1 MEQRARSDAQVAQS
15 NHEQALA
22 TEAWQGK
29 SGSATRRRKRG
40 ASRDSAPLSL
50 FPETATMDDAPS
62 SSVDRVGSVS
72 GKSAPPAERG
82 QNAEQVRTSL
92 MLAQPAEQAVVDVD
106 HLAEDTDPLLDA
118 PSLWD
123 LPFPPWPPSPDA
135 PEAPNQLP
143 PSMPV
148 LALPVSTME
157 AHADGAGRDLLEF
170 YGVVP
175 RTRADDPEEERR
187 FRARILMEAR
197 RGVIA
202 VDGLYT
208 RKADLHVG
216 PMPKGEIIGRQRWVA
231 RKGDIRLEI
240 ALDRIQDE
248 IETAAQREGVA
259 IADLP
264 TQALLVTAVDVALMM
279 VGEWAAKIM
288 LGLYEAANDC
298 WRSPLFNLDVNAF
311 LTKLGRKPEIKVD
324 SDGVAREYHRSEARA
339 DFWNTMRA
347 LSTVSLEIVR
357 TIRHPDG
364 TIADDT
370 IERPLVFLFGGTYPH
385 KDNPEGRRRAPSH
398 VKVALGW
405 YTGVRQLDGRPGTDY
420 VPAERLQPGRGHA
433 QHHATRE
440 RLRRRLL
447 LYAHYRL
454 QEMRATNQMVP
465 PAEGYV
471 VVRLRRKTALER
483 AGITTTNVT
492 LQRNSLVK
500 ALEKLRAAGVIYGYG
515 EIPRKPDDTFEI
527 QVNCKLLMD
536 DRGNLRDLIDLQDD
550 LGSELATVVLGG
562 KSGSETG
569 ASLALEKDGGVDE
582 ETETGSDLFTELV
595 DDPAW
600 AARLRR
606 FVPDAEGARDGR
618 QSRDVQMLWG
628 FVRDA
633 LRPGLNTARRQ
644 HLDSLVPAWDPTN
657 PRELLLLGSTS
668 YTVRFINMAL
678 LREINELIAKLLSR
692 FFDCARLVFVPQA
705 VIEQVQEQT
714 PEVR

>member
-1 MEQRARSDAQVAQS
+1 MEHYARPEAKGIQSDQERFAA
-15 NHEQALA
+15 A
-22 TEAWQGK
+22 EAWRDTPAP
-29 SGSATRRRKRG
+29 ATRRRKRAG
-40 ASRDSAPLSL
+40 ARESMPISL
-50 FPETATMDDAPS
+50 FPETLSKDGPVPS
-62 SSVDRVGSVS
+62 PADRGIAINGRPTPQAEKGQSIEQARTNYS
-72 GKSAPPAERG
+72 GNPT
-82 QNAEQVRTSL
+82 AEQ
-92 MLAQPAEQAVVDVD
+92 VVDVD
-106 HLAEDTDPLLDA
+106 HLVEDTDPLLDA

-123 LPFPPWPPSPDA
+123 LPFPPWPPSPDVS
-135 PEAPNQLP
+135 ESSNQLP

-148 LALPVSTME
+148 LALPISTME

-170 YGVVP
+170 YGIVP

-231 RKGDIRLEI
+231 RKGDMRLEI

-248 IETAAQREGVA
+248 IESAAQREGVA
-259 IADLP
+259 VADLS

-311 LTKLGRKPEIKVD
+311 LTKLGRRPEVKVD
-324 SDGVAREYHRSEARA
+324 ADGIAREYHRSEARA

-454 QEMRATNQMVP
+454 QEMRANNQVVP

-471 VVRLRRKTALER
+471 IVRLRRKTALER
-483 AGITTTNVT
+483 AGITTANVT

-500 ALEKLRAAGVIYGYG
+500 ALEKLRAAGVIYSYE
-515 EIPRKPDDTFEI
+515 EIPRKPDDSFAI

-550 LGSELATVVLGG
+550 LGAELGAVVLGSNSAPEMELSTVLG
-562 KSGSETG
+562 
-569 ASLALEKDGGVDE
+569 KDGEIDVEAESGA
-582 ETETGSDLFTELV
+582 DLFAELV
-595 DDPAW
+595 DDPEWIAQ
-600 AARLRR
+600 LRR
-606 FVPDAEGARDGR
+606 FVPDAEGARDGH
-618 QSRDVQMLWG
+618 QNRDVQMLWG

-633 LRPGLNTARRQ
+633 LKPGLNTARRQ
-644 HLDSLVPAWDPTN
+644 HLDALVPAWTPTN

-668 YTVRFINMAL
+668 YTIRFTNMAL
-678 LREINELIAKLLSR
+678 LREINELIGKLLSR
-692 FFDCARLVFVPQA
+692 FFERARLVLV
-705 VIEQVQEQT
+705 T
-714 PEVR
+714 PEVVEQIRAQTNEAR

>member
-1 MEQRARSDAQVAQS
+1 MEQRARSDAKETQCNYEQLPGAEARQDQS
-15 NHEQALA
+15 S
-22 TEAWQGK
+22 T
-29 SGSATRRRKRG
+29 ATRRRKRIG
-40 ASRDSAPLSL
+40 TREAASLPL
-50 FPETATMDDAPS
+50 FPEALAKDGAAS
-62 SSVDRVGSVS
+62 SLAAK
-72 GKSAPPAERG
+72 GKEAEKARK
-82 QNAEQVRTSL
+82 SL
-92 MLAQPAEQAVVDVD
+92 MVLPTAEPGTVEADP
-106 HLAEDTDPLLDA
+106 LIEDTDPLLDA

-135 PEAPNQLP
+135 LESANQLP
-143 PSMPV
+143 PSVPV
-148 LALPVSTME
+148 LALPISTME
-157 AHADGAGRDLLEF
+157 AHADGAGRDLLEY

-216 PMPKGEIIGRQRWVA
+216 PMPKGEIVGRQRWVA
-231 RKGDIRLEI
+231 RKGDMRLEI

-248 IETAAQREGVA
+248 IESAAQREGVA
-259 IADLP
+259 VADLP

-279 VGEWAAKIM
+279 IGEWAAKIM

-311 LTKLGRKPEIKVD
+311 LTKLGRKPEVKVD

-454 QEMRATNQMVP
+454 QEMRANNQAVP
-465 PAEGYV
+465 PPEGYV
-471 VVRLRRKTALER
+471 LVRLRRKTALER
-483 AGITTTNVT
+483 AGITTANVT

-500 ALEKLRAAGVIYGYG
+500 ALEKLRTAGVIYGYG
-515 EIPRKPDDTFEI
+515 EIPRKPDDSFDI

-536 DRGNLRDLIDLQDD
+536 ERGNLRDVVDFQDD
-550 LGSELATVVLGG
+550 LGAELSTVML
-562 KSGSETG
+562 SSNGSREEG
-569 ASLALEKDGGVDE
+569 LSSAPEKDGEIDIEAESG
-582 ETETGSDLFTELV
+582 GDLFTDLV
-595 DDPAW
+595 DDAEW
-600 AARLRR
+600 IAQLSR

-618 QSRDVQMLWG
+618 QSRDVQVLWG

-633 LRPGLNTARRQ
+633 MRPGLNTARRQ
-644 HLDSLVPAWDPTN
+644 HLDSLVPAWNPIS
-657 PRELLLLGSTS
+657 PRELVLLGSTS
-668 YTVRFINMAL
+668 YTVRFTNMAL
-678 LREINELIAKLLSR
+678 LREINELIGKLLGR
-692 FFDCARLVFVPQA
+692 FFDRARLAYVRHE
-705 VIEQVQEQT
+705 VIDQIQKQT
-714 PEVR
+714 SEEH

>member
-1 MEQRARSDAQVAQS
+1 MQQRTKS
-15 NHEQALA
+15 NAKGIEDGSKSSAG
-22 TEAWQGK
+22 TEVWQG
-29 SGSATRRRKRG
+29 GHPTITPRRRKQE
-40 ASRDSAPLSL
+40 ASQDTTSLPL
-50 FPETATMDDAPS
+50 FPESSTAGDVAPGNAP
-62 SSVDRVGSVS
+62 RVSRTLKGRSI
-72 GKSAPPAERG
+72 SAAERISDAEG
-82 QNAEQVRTSL
+82 GRTNHASGASAEQGL
-92 MLAQPAEQAVVDVD
+92 IDVD
-106 HLAEDTDPLLDA
+106 HLTEDTDPLLDA

-123 LPFPPWPPSPDA
+123 LPFPPWPPSPDV
-135 PEAPNQLP
+135 PESANQLP

-148 LALPVSTME
+148 LALPISTVE
-157 AHADGAGRDLLEF
+157 AHTDGAGRDLVEF

-208 RKADLHVG
+208 RKADLHLG
-216 PMPKGEIIGRQRWVA
+216 PMPQGEIIGRQRWVA
-231 RKGDIRLEI
+231 RKGDVRLEI
-240 ALDRIQDE
+240 PLDRIQDE
-248 IETAAQREGVA
+248 IEAAAQREGVA
-259 IADLP
+259 IADLS
-264 TQALLVTAVDVALMM
+264 TQALLVTAVDVAHMM

-311 LTKLGRKPEIKVD
+311 LTKLGRKPEVKVD
-324 SDGVAREYHRSEARA
+324 SDGVPREYHRSEARA

-347 LSTVSLEIVR
+347 LSSVSLEVAR

-405 YTGVRQLDGRPGTDY
+405 YMGVRQLDGRPGTDY

-447 LYAHYRL
+447 LMAHYRL
-454 QEMRATNQMVP
+454 QAMRKANQVIP
-465 PAEGYV
+465 PPEGYV
-471 VVRLRRKTALER
+471 LVPLRRKTALER
-483 AGITTTNVT
+483 AGITTANVT

-500 ALEKLRAAGVIYGYG
+500 ALEKLRAAGVIYGYS
-515 EIPRKPDDTFEI
+515 EIPRKPDDSFEI
-527 QVNCKLLMD
+527 QVNCSLLLD
-536 DRGNLRDLIDLQDD
+536 GRGNLRDLEDLQGD
-550 LGSELATVVLGG
+550 LGVDLGTVVLGTTQRESG
-562 KSGSETG
+562 VSSGSDMENEMDG
-569 ASLALEKDGGVDE
+569 EAEASG
-582 ETETGSDLFTELV
+582 DLFTELV
-595 DDPAW
+595 DDAEW
-600 AARLRR
+600 AAQLRR
-606 FVPDAEGARDGR
+606 FVPDVEGARDGYE
-618 QSRDVQMLWG
+618 QRDVQMLWG

-644 HLDSLVPAWDPTN
+644 HLEALVPAWN
-657 PRELLLLGSTS
+657 PAHARELLLLGSTS
-668 YTVRFINMAL
+668 YTIRFINMAL
-678 LREINELIAKLLSR
+678 LREINELVGKLLNR
-692 FFDCARLVFVPQA
+692 FFDQARPVFVPQA
-705 VIEQVQEQT
+705 VIEQVQGQT
-714 PEVR
+714 N

>member
-1 MEQRARSDAQVAQS
+1 MEHRARSDAQGTPSDHKQLP
-15 NHEQALA
+15 E
-22 TEAWQGK
+22 TGAWQDHTV
-29 SGSATRRRKRG
+29 SPPRRRKR
-40 ASRDSAPLSL
+40 ASAREAAPPTL
-50 FPETATMDDAPS
+50 FPETSPTDATAPS
-62 SSVDRVGSVS
+62 AA
-72 GKSAPPAERG
+72 GKNPEKAWKS
-82 QNAEQVRTSL
+82 
-92 MLAQPAEQAVVDVD
+92 QAVVQADEQAIVEVD
-106 HLAEDTDPLLDA
+106 PLIEDTDPLLDA

-123 LPFPPWPPSPDA
+123 LPFPPWPPSP
-135 PEAPNQLP
+135 EVLESPNQLP
-143 PSMPV
+143 PSVPV
-148 LALPVSTME
+148 LALPISTME

-187 FRARILMEAR
+187 FRRRILMEAR

-208 RKADLHVG
+208 RKADLHLG

-231 RKGDIRLEI
+231 RKGDMRLEI

-248 IETAAQREGVA
+248 IESAAQREGVA
-259 IADLP
+259 VADLS
-264 TQALLVTAVDVALMM
+264 TQALLVTAIDVALMM

-311 LTKLGRKPEIKVD
+311 LTKLGRKPEVKVD
-324 SDGVAREYHRSEARA
+324 GDGVAREYHRSEARA

-433 QHHATRE
+433 QHQATRE

-454 QEMRATNQMVP
+454 QEMRASNQAVP
-465 PAEGYV
+465 PPEGYV
-471 VVRLRRKTALER
+471 LVRLRRKTALER
-483 AGITTTNVT
+483 AGITTANVT

-500 ALEKLRAAGVIYGYG
+500 ALEKLRTAGVIYGYG
-515 EIPRKPDDTFEI
+515 EIPRKPDDSFEI

-536 DRGNLRDLIDLQDD
+536 DRGNLRDLADFQDD
-550 LGSELATVVLGG
+550 LGAELSAVVL
-562 KSGSETG
+562 SGNSNRDEVAG
-569 ASLALEKDGGVDE
+569 VLQKDGEIDIEAESG
-582 ETETGSDLFTELV
+582 GDLFTELM
-595 DDPAW
+595 DDPEW
-600 AARLRR
+600 VARLCR
-606 FVPDAEGARDGR
+606 FVPDAEATRDGR
-618 QSRDVQMLWG
+618 QSRDMQMLWG

-644 HLDSLVPAWDPTN
+644 HLDSLVPAWNPTS

-668 YTVRFINMAL
+668 YTVRFTNMAL
-678 LREINELIAKLLSR
+678 LREINELIGKLLSR
-692 FFDCARLVFVPQA
+692 FFDRARIVFVRQE
-705 VIEQVQEQT
+705 VIDQVQVQAS
-714 PEVR
+714 EVH

>member
-1 MEQRARSDAQVAQS
+1 MEHRARSDKGTQS
-15 NHEQALA
+15 DRERLA
-22 TEAWQGK
+22 AAEAWQEH
-29 SGSATRRRKRG
+29 STPATRRRKRSG
-40 ASRDSAPLSL
+40 TRESMPVSL
-50 FPETATMDDAPS
+50 FPETFSKDGPVPS
-62 SSVDRVGSVS
+62 PDGRGISVNGRPGPQTE
-72 GKSAPPAERG
+72 KG
-82 QNAEQVRTSL
+82 QAVDQVRTNYNGT
-92 MLAQPAEQAVVDVD
+92 PPTEQVVDVD
-106 HLAEDTDPLLDA
+106 HLVEDTDPLLDA

-123 LPFPPWPPSPDA
+123 LPFPPWPPSPDVS
-135 PEAPNQLP
+135 ESSNQLP
-143 PSMPV
+143 PSLPV
-148 LALPVSTME
+148 LALPISTVE
-157 AHADGAGRDLLEF
+157 AHVDGAGRDLLEF

-231 RKGDIRLEI
+231 RKGDMRLEI

-248 IETAAQREGVA
+248 IESAAQREGVA
-259 IADLP
+259 VADLS

-311 LTKLGRKPEIKVD
+311 LTKLGRRPEVKVD
-324 SDGVAREYHRSEARA
+324 ADGVAREYHRSEARA

-454 QEMRATNQMVP
+454 QEMRASNQVVP

-500 ALEKLRAAGVIYGYG
+500 ALEKLRAASVIYSYE
-515 EIPRKPDDTFEI
+515 EIPRKPDDSFAI

-550 LGSELATVVLGG
+550 LGTELGAVVLG
-562 KSGSETG
+562 SNSTPEMDLSTV
-569 ASLALEKDGGVDE
+569 LEKDGEIAVEAESGA
-582 ETETGSDLFTELV
+582 DLFAELV
-595 DDPAW
+595 DDPEWIAQ
-600 AARLRR
+600 LRR
-606 FVPDAEGARDGR
+606 SVPDAEGMRDGR
-618 QSRDVQMLWG
+618 QNRDVQMLWG

-633 LRPGLNTARRQ
+633 LKPGLNTARRQ
-644 HLDSLVPAWDPTN
+644 HLDALVPAWNPTN
-657 PRELLLLGSTS
+657 PREMLLLGSTS
-668 YTVRFINMAL
+668 YTIRFTNMAL
-678 LREINELIAKLLSR
+678 LREINELIGKLLSR
-692 FFDCARLVFVPQA
+692 FFERARLVLVAPE
-705 VIEQVQEQT
+705 VIEQIRAQT
-714 PEVR
+714 NEAR

>member
-1 MEQRARSDAQVAQS
+1 MEQRARSDAKETQSDSKQVA
-15 NHEQALA
+15 
-22 TEAWQGK
+22 EAGTWQDH
-29 SGSATRRRKRG
+29 SPPASRRRRRAG
-40 ASRDSAPLSL
+40 ARDAVSPSL
-50 FPETATMDDAPS
+50 FPETLAKEGSASSPS
-62 SSVDRVGSVS
+62 AK
-72 GKSAPPAERG
+72 GK
-82 QNAEQVRTSL
+82 NAEKTRQSL
-92 MLAQPAEQAVVDVD
+92 IVVPPVEQEAADVD
-106 HLAEDTDPLLDA
+106 LLIEDTDPLLDA

-135 PEAPNQLP
+135 SESPNQLP
-143 PSMPV
+143 PSVPV

-157 AHADGAGRDLLEF
+157 AHADGAGRDLLEY

-216 PMPKGEIIGRQRWVA
+216 PMPKGEIVGRQRWVA
-231 RKGDIRLEI
+231 RKGDMRLEI

-248 IETAAQREGVA
+248 IESAAQREGVA
-259 IADLP
+259 VADLS
-264 TQALLVTAVDVALMM
+264 TQALLVTAIDVALMM

-311 LTKLGRKPEIKVD
+311 LTKLGRKPEVKID
-324 SDGVAREYHRSEARA
+324 SDGVAREYHRSEARV

-454 QEMRATNQMVP
+454 QEMRASNQPVP
-465 PAEGYV
+465 PPEGYV
-471 VVRLRRKTALER
+471 LVRLRRKTALER
-483 AGITTTNVT
+483 AGITTANVT

-500 ALEKLRAAGVIYGYG
+500 ALEKLRAAGVIFGYG
-515 EIPRKPDDTFEI
+515 EIPRKPDDSFEI

-536 DRGNLRDLIDLQDD
+536 DRGNLRDLVDFQDD
-550 LGSELATVVLGG
+550 LGTELSAVMLSSNGSRDERLSSVLG
-562 KSGSETG
+562 
-569 ASLALEKDGGVDE
+569 KDGELDME
-582 ETETGSDLFTELV
+582 AESGSDLFTELV
-595 DDPAW
+595 DDPEWVAQ
-600 AARLRR
+600 LSR
-606 FVPDAEGARDGR
+606 FVPDVEGARDGR
-618 QSRDVQMLWG
+618 QYRDVQVLWG

-633 LRPGLNTARRQ
+633 MRPGLNTARRQ
-644 HLDSLVPAWDPTN
+644 HLDSLAPAWSPAS
-657 PRELLLLGSTS
+657 PRELVLLGGTS
-668 YTVRFINMAL
+668 YTVRFTNMAL
-678 LREINELIAKLLSR
+678 LREINELIGKLLGR
-692 FFDCARLVFVPQA
+692 FFDRACLAFVRQE
-705 VIEQVQEQT
+705 VIDQVQKQT
-714 PEVR
+714 CEER

>member
-1 MEQRARSDAQVAQS
+1 MEQRTISQSKRTDRSQEPSTASKTWQESPA
-15 NHEQALA
+15 A
-22 TEAWQGK
+22 TP
-29 SGSATRRRKRG
+29 RRRKRA
-40 ASRDSAPLSL
+40 ASRDTEPLSL
-50 FPETATMDDAPS
+50 FPETSPAGTAAPAVS
-62 SSVDRVGSVS
+62 AGSNSAPVPALG
-72 GKSAPPAERG
+72 GKSLPIAERG
-82 QNAEQVRTSL
+82 PNAEPARIGYPALQS
-92 MLAQPAEQAVVDVD
+92 AEQAMIEVDR
-106 HLAEDTDPLLDA
+106 LAEDTDPLLDA

-123 LPFPPWPPSPDA
+123 LPFPPWPPNPDV
-135 PEAPNQLP
+135 PDSSNQLP
-143 PSMPV
+143 PSVPV
-148 LALPVSTME
+148 LALPISSVE
-157 AHADGAGRDLLEF
+157 AHADGAGRDLIEF

-216 PMPKGEIIGRQRWVA
+216 PMPKGEVIGRQRWVA
-231 RKGDIRLEI
+231 RKGDLRLEI

-248 IETAAQREGVA
+248 IESAAQREGVA
-259 IADLP
+259 IADLS

-311 LTKLGRKPEIKVD
+311 LTKLGRKPEVKVD
-324 SDGVAREYHRSEARA
+324 NDGVAREYHRSEARA

-347 LSTVSLEIVR
+347 LSTVSIEIVR

-364 TIADDT
+364 SMSDDT

-433 QHHATRE
+433 QHQATRE

-454 QEMRATNQMVP
+454 QEMRANNQTVP

-471 VVRLRRKTALER
+471 LVRLRRKTALER
-483 AGITTTNVT
+483 AGITTANVT

-500 ALEKLRAAGVIYGYG
+500 ALEKLRASGVINGYS

-527 QVNCKLLMD
+527 QVNCKFLMD
-536 DRGNLRDLIDLQDD
+536 DRGNLRDLIDLQDE
-550 LGSELATVVLGG
+550 LGSELSTVVLGG
-562 KSGSETG
+562 YPSREEEIASAPEKEDESSG
-569 ASLALEKDGGVDE
+569 
-582 ETETGSDLFTELV
+582 ETESNSDLFTEV
-595 DDPAW
+595 IDDPMWTAE
-600 AARLRR
+600 LRR

-618 QSRDVQMLWG
+618 HTRDVQVLWG

-644 HLDSLVPAWDPTN
+644 HLDSLAPAWRPSN

-668 YTVRFINMAL
+668 YSVRFINMAL
-678 LREINELIAKLLSR
+678 LREINELIGKLLGR
-692 FFDCARLVFVPQA
+692 FFDHARLVFVSQE
-705 VIEQVQEQT
+705 VIARVQE
-714 PEVR
+714 

>member
-1 MEQRARSDAQVAQS
+1 MEQRAHSDAQGSQN
-15 NHEQALA
+15 NHDQLA
-22 TEAWQGK
+22 ETEIWRDR
-29 SGSATRRRKRG
+29 SAPAARRRKRTSPRDA
-40 ASRDSAPLSL
+40 ASLPL
-50 FPETATMDDAPS
+50 FPEISAREDVGASFVSRDKDADKP
-62 SSVDRVGSVS
+62 R
-72 GKSAPPAERG
+72 KSQGRMLA
-82 QNAEQVRTSL
+82 AEQSL
-92 MLAQPAEQAVVDVD
+92 VEVDP
-106 HLAEDTDPLLDA
+106 LIEDTDPLLDA

-123 LPFPPWPPSPDA
+123 LPFPPWPPSPEI
-135 PEAPNQLP
+135 PESPTQSAL
-143 PSMPV
+143 SIPV
-148 LALPVSTME
+148 LALPISTVE
-157 AHADGAGRDLLEF
+157 AHADGAGRDLLEY

-187 FRARILMEAR
+187 FRQRILMEAR

-208 RKADLHVG
+208 RKADLHLG

-231 RKGDIRLEI
+231 RKGDMRLEI

-248 IETAAQREGVA
+248 IESAAQREGVQV
-259 IADLP
+259 ADLS
-264 TQALLVTAVDVALMM
+264 TQALLVTAIDVALMM

-311 LTKLGRKPEIKVD
+311 LTKLGRKPEIKL
-324 SDGVAREYHRSEARA
+324 DGDGMAREYHRSEARE
-339 DFWNTMRA
+339 DFRNTMRA

-385 KDNPEGRRRAPSH
+385 KDNPEGRRRSPSH

-433 QHHATRE
+433 QHQATRE

-454 QEMRATNQMVP
+454 QEMRASNQVVP
-465 PAEGYV
+465 PPEGYV
-471 VVRLRRKTALER
+471 LVRLRRKTALER
-483 AGITTTNVT
+483 AGITTSNVT

-500 ALEKLRAAGVIYGYG
+500 ALEKLRTAGVVYGYG
-515 EIPRKPDDTFEI
+515 EIPRKPDDSFEI

-536 DRGNLRDLIDLQDD
+536 DRGNLRDLIDFQDD
-550 LGSELATVVLGG
+550 LGAELGAVVL
-562 KSGSETG
+562 SPNRSREEEGS
-569 ASLALEKDGGVDE
+569 AAPEKDVELDI
-582 ETETGSDLFTELV
+582 ETESGGDLFTELM
-595 DDPAW
+595 DNPEWIAQ
-600 AARLRR
+600 LSR
-606 FVPDAEGARDGR
+606 FVPDAEGMRDGR

-644 HLDSLVPAWDPTN
+644 HLDSLVPAWNATA
-657 PRELLLLGSTS
+657 PRELVLLGGTS
-668 YTVRFINMAL
+668 YTVRFTNMAL
-678 LREINELIAKLLSR
+678 QREINELIGKLLNR
-692 FFDCARLVFVPQA
+692 FFDRARLVFVRQE
-705 VIEQVQEQT
+705 VIEHLLAQPNEA
-714 PEVR
+714 R

>member
-1 MEQRARSDAQVAQS
+1 M
-15 NHEQALA
+15 
-22 TEAWQGK
+22 
-29 SGSATRRRKRG
+29 
-40 ASRDSAPLSL
+40 
-50 FPETATMDDAPS
+50 
-62 SSVDRVGSVS
+62 
-72 GKSAPPAERG
+72 
-82 QNAEQVRTSL
+82 
-92 MLAQPAEQAVVDVD
+92 
-106 HLAEDTDPLLDA
+106 LDA

-123 LPFPPWPPSPDA
+123 LPFPPWPPSPEV
-135 PEAPNQLP
+135 PESPNQLP
-143 PSMPV
+143 PSVPV
-148 LALPVSTME
+148 LALPISTME
-157 AHADGAGRDLLEF
+157 AHADGAGRDLLEY
-170 YGVVP
+170 YGIVP

-208 RKADLHVG
+208 RKADLHLG
-216 PMPKGEIIGRQRWVA
+216 PMPKGEIVGRQRWVA
-231 RKGDIRLEI
+231 RKGDMRLEI

-248 IETAAQREGVA
+248 IELAAQREGVA
-259 IADLP
+259 VADLS
-264 TQALLVTAVDVALMM
+264 TQALLVTAIDVALMM

-311 LTKLGRKPEIKVD
+311 LTKLGRKPEVKID
-324 SDGVAREYHRSEARA
+324 SDGVAREYHRSEARV

-454 QEMRATNQMVP
+454 QEMRASNQLVP
-465 PAEGYV
+465 PPEGYV
-471 VVRLRRKTALER
+471 LVRLRRKTALER
-483 AGITTTNVT
+483 AGITTANVT

-515 EIPRKPDDTFEI
+515 EIPRKPDDSFEI

-536 DRGNLRDLIDLQDD
+536 DRGNLRDLVDFQDD
-550 LGSELATVVLGG
+550 LGTELSAVMLSSNGSRDERLSSVLG
-562 KSGSETG
+562 
-569 ASLALEKDGGVDE
+569 KDGELDIEAESG
-582 ETETGSDLFTELV
+582 GDLFTELV
-595 DDPAW
+595 DDPEWTAQ
-600 AARLRR
+600 LSR
-606 FVPDAEGARDGR
+606 FVPDVEGTRDGR
-618 QSRDVQMLWG
+618 QYRDVQVLWG

-644 HLDSLVPAWDPTN
+644 HLDSLAPAWNPAC
-657 PRELLLLGSTS
+657 PRELVLLGGTS
-668 YTVRFINMAL
+668 YTVRFTNMAL
-678 LREINELIAKLLSR
+678 LREINEVIGKLLGR
-692 FFDCARLVFVPQA
+692 FFDRARLAFVRQE
-705 VIEQVQEQT
+705 VIDQVQKQT
-714 PEVR
+714 SEER

>member
-1 MEQRARSDAQVAQS
+1 MQQRTKPHSKGVGDGNAQPVAEEVWQNRS
-15 NHEQALA
+15 
-22 TEAWQGK
+22 TTT
-29 SGSATRRRKRG
+29 TRQRKHNVSPDT
-40 ASRDSAPLSL
+40 ASLPL
-50 FPETATMDDAPS
+50 FPETSATGAAPS
-62 SSVDRVGSVS
+62 ASA
-72 GKSAPPAERG
+72 GKATPAPPALTGRAASG
-82 QNAEQVRTSL
+82 
-92 MLAQPAEQAVVDVD
+92 VDSGKIGHAAGVSTDQSMIDAD

-135 PEAPNQLP
+135 PESASQLP

-148 LALPVSTME
+148 LALPISTIE

-175 RTRADDPEEERR
+175 RIRADDPEEERR

-208 RKADLHVG
+208 RKADLHLG
-216 PMPKGEIIGRQRWVA
+216 PMPQGEIIGRQRWVA
-231 RKGDIRLEI
+231 RKGDVRLEI
-240 ALDRIQDE
+240 PLDRIQDE
-248 IETAAQREGVA
+248 IEAAAQREGVA
-259 IADLP
+259 IADLS
-264 TQALLVTAVDVALMM
+264 TQALLVTAVDVAHMM

-311 LTKLGRKPEIKVD
+311 LTKLGRKPEVKVD
-324 SDGVAREYHRSEARA
+324 GDGVPREYHRSEARA

-347 LSTVSLEIVR
+347 LSSVSLEVAR

-364 TIADDT
+364 TMADDT
-370 IERPLVFLFGGTYPH
+370 IERQLVFLFGGTYPH

-405 YTGVRQLDGRPGTDY
+405 YMGVRQLDGRPGTDY

-447 LYAHYRL
+447 LMAHYRL
-454 QEMRATNQMVP
+454 QAMRRANQVIP
-465 PAEGYV
+465 PPEGYV
-471 VVRLRRKTALER
+471 LVPLRRKTALER
-483 AGITTTNVT
+483 AGITTANVT

-500 ALEKLRAAGVIYGYG
+500 ALEKLRTAGVIYGHS
-515 EIPRKPDDTFEI
+515 EIPRKPDDSFEI
-527 QVNCKLLMD
+527 QVNCSLLLD
-536 DRGNLRDLIDLQDD
+536 GRGNLRDLEDLQDD
-550 LGSELATVVLGG
+550 LGVDLGAVVLG
-562 KSGSETG
+562 SAQREPEV
-569 ASLALEKDGGVDE
+569 ASAPDT
-582 ETETGSDLFTELV
+582 ETEIDGEAESSGDLFTELV
-595 DDPAW
+595 DDADW
-600 AARLRR
+600 AAQLRR
-606 FVPDAEGARDGR
+606 FVPDAEGARDGH
-618 QSRDVQMLWG
+618 QQRDVQMLWG

-644 HLDSLVPAWDPTN
+644 HLGALIPAWNPAN

-668 YTVRFINMAL
+668 YTIRFINMAL
-678 LREINELIAKLLSR
+678 LREINELVGKLLSR
-692 FFDCARLVFVPQA
+692 FFDQARPVFVPQV
-705 VIEQVQEQT
+705 VIEQVQGQASQAH
-714 PEVR
+714 

>member
-1 MEQRARSDAQVAQS
+1 
-15 NHEQALA
+15 
-22 TEAWQGK
+22 
-29 SGSATRRRKRG
+29 
-40 ASRDSAPLSL
+40 
-50 FPETATMDDAPS
+50 
-62 SSVDRVGSVS
+62 
-72 GKSAPPAERG
+72 
-82 QNAEQVRTSL
+82 
-92 MLAQPAEQAVVDVD
+92 
-106 HLAEDTDPLLDA
+106 
-118 PSLWD
+118 
-123 LPFPPWPPSPDA
+123 
-135 PEAPNQLP
+135 
-143 PSMPV
+143 
-148 LALPVSTME
+148 ME

-208 RKADLHVG
+208 RKADLHLG

-231 RKGDIRLEI
+231 RKGDMRLEI

-248 IETAAQREGVA
+248 IESAAQREGVA
-259 IADLP
+259 VADLS

-311 LTKLGRKPEIKVD
+311 LTKLGRKPEVKVD
-324 SDGVAREYHRSEARA
+324 ADGAAREYHRSEARA

-347 LSTVSLEIVR
+347 LSAVSLEIVR

-385 KDNPEGRRRAPSH
+385 RDNPEGRRRAPSH

-454 QEMRATNQMVP
+454 QEMRASNQTVP
-465 PAEGYV
+465 PPEGYV
-471 VVRLRRKTALER
+471 LVRLRRKTALER
-483 AGITTTNVT
+483 AGITTANVT
-492 LQRNSLVK
+492 LQRNSLMK
-500 ALEKLRAAGVIYGYG
+500 ALEKLRVAGVIYGHG
-515 EIPRKPDDTFEI
+515 EIPRKPDDSFEI

-536 DRGNLRDLIDLQDD
+536 ERGHLRDLIDLQDD
-550 LGSELATVVLGG
+550 LGVELGTVVL
-562 KSGSETG
+562 SGAVGRESEVT
-569 ASLALEKDGGVDE
+569 SALERDGEVDIE
-582 ETETGSDLFTELV
+582 AESGGDLFTELV
-595 DDPAW
+595 DDPEW
-600 AARLRR
+600 TGQLSR
-606 FVPDAEGARDGR
+606 FVPDAEGTRDGR
-618 QSRDVQMLWG
+618 QNRDVQMLWG

-644 HLDSLVPAWDPTN
+644 HLDSLVPAWNPTN
-657 PRELLLLGSTS
+657 PRELALLGSSS
-668 YTVRFINMAL
+668 YTVRFTSMAL
-678 LREINELIAKLLSR
+678 ARDINELISKLLSR
-692 FFDCARLVFVPQA
+692 FFDHARFVFVPQE
-705 VIEQVQEQT
+705 VIEQVQAAANEAH
-714 PEVR
+714 

>member
-1 MEQRARSDAQVAQS
+1 MEQRPRSTANERDTGRADLPKIQKRVSAPAR
-15 NHEQALA
+15 
-22 TEAWQGK
+22 G
-29 SGSATRRRKRG
+29 RRKQS
-40 ASRDSAPLSL
+40 ASNSSEPLSL
-50 FPETATMDDAPS
+50 FPEMTPGIATTSAGKVASADEKIYAAESAKVGLVALPS
-62 SSVDRVGSVS
+62 DQQATVDI
-72 GKSAPPAERG
+72 ER
-82 QNAEQVRTSL
+82 
-92 MLAQPAEQAVVDVD
+92 
-106 HLAEDTDPLLDA
+106 LAEDTDPLLDA
-118 PSLWD
+118 QSLWD
-123 LPFPPWPPSPDA
+123 LPFPPWPPSPDVSESA
-135 PEAPNQLP
+135 NQLP
-143 PSMPV
+143 PSVPV
-148 LALPVSTME
+148 LALPISTME

-208 RKADLHVG
+208 RKADLHLG
-216 PMPKGEIIGRQRWVA
+216 PMPQGEIVGRQRWVA
-231 RKGDIRLEI
+231 RKGDVRLEI
-240 ALDRIQDE
+240 PLDRIQDE
-248 IETAAQREGVA
+248 IEAAAQREGVA
-259 IADLP
+259 IADLS
-264 TQALLVTAVDVALMM
+264 TQALLVTAVDVAHMM

-311 LTKLGRKPEIKVD
+311 LTKLGRKPEVKVD
-324 SDGVAREYHRSEARA
+324 NDGVPREYHRSESRA

-347 LSTVSLEIVR
+347 LSSVSLEVVR

-364 TIADDT
+364 SIADDT

-405 YTGVRQLDGRPGTDY
+405 YMGVRQLDGRPGTDY

-433 QHHATRE
+433 QHNATRE

-447 LYAHYRL
+447 LYAHYRM
-454 QEMRATNQMVP
+454 QEMRANKQPFP
-465 PAEGYV
+465 PPEGYV
-471 VVRLRRKTALER
+471 IVRLRRKTALER

-500 ALEKLRAAGVIYGYG
+500 ALEKLRDAGVIYGYS

-527 QVNCKLLMD
+527 QVNCQMLLD
-536 DRGNLRDLIDLQDD
+536 GRGNLRELVDLQED
-550 LGSELATVVLGG
+550 LGVELGTVVLGSNG
-562 KSGSETG
+562 RDTEGSSASEAEAEAESAAESSG
-569 ASLALEKDGGVDE
+569 
-582 ETETGSDLFTELV
+582 DLFTELI
-595 DDPAW
+595 DDAEW
-600 AARLRR
+600 AARLCR
-606 FVPDAEGARDGR
+606 FVPDVDGARDGR
-618 QSRDVQMLWG
+618 QQRDLQMLWG

-644 HLDSLVPAWDPTN
+644 HLDALTPAWDAAN

-668 YTVRFINMAL
+668 YTIRFINMTL
-678 LREINELIAKLLSR
+678 LREIDELIGKLLSR
-692 FFDCARLVFVPQA
+692 FFDRARPVFVPEW
-705 VIEQVQEQT
+705 VIEQVQKSEAH
-714 PEVR
+714 

>member
-1 MEQRARSDAQVAQS
+1 MEQHARSDANGTQK
-15 NHEQALA
+15 NHEQVAES
-22 TEAWQGK
+22 EAWQVA
-29 SGSATRRRKRG
+29 ATSPRRRKR
-40 ASRDSAPLSL
+40 ASAREIQSLSL
-50 FPETATMDDAPS
+50 FPEVPTREDAAGLS
-62 SSVDRVGSVS
+62 ANK
-72 GKSAPPAERG
+72 GKSPEKARK
-82 QNAEQVRTSL
+82 SL
-92 MLAQPAEQAVVDVD
+92 VVAQTAEQALVEVDP
-106 HLAEDTDPLLDA
+106 LIEDTDPLLDA

-123 LPFPPWPPSPDA
+123 LPFPPWPPSPDIS
-135 PEAPNQLP
+135 ESSNQLP
-143 PSMPV
+143 LSIPV
-148 LALPVSTME
+148 LALPISTME
-157 AHADGAGRDLLEF
+157 AHADGAGRDLLEY

-187 FRARILMEAR
+187 FRQRILMEAR

-216 PMPKGEIIGRQRWVA
+216 SMPKGEIIGRQRWVA
-231 RKGDIRLEI
+231 RKGDMRLEI

-248 IETAAQREGVA
+248 IESAAQREGVA
-259 IADLP
+259 VADLS
-264 TQALLVTAVDVALMM
+264 TQALLVTAIDVALMM

-311 LTKLGRKPEIKVD
+311 LTKLGRKPEVKVD
-324 SDGVAREYHRSEARA
+324 GDGIAREYHRSEARV

-433 QHHATRE
+433 QHQATRE

-454 QEMRATNQMVP
+454 QEMRASNQVVP
-465 PAEGYV
+465 PPEGYV
-471 VVRLRRKTALER
+471 LVRLRRKTALER
-483 AGITTTNVT
+483 AGITTSNVT

-500 ALEKLRAAGVIYGYG
+500 ALEKLRTAGVISGYG
-515 EIPRKPDDTFEI
+515 EIPRKPDDSFEI

-536 DRGNLRDLIDLQDD
+536 DRGNLRDLIDFQDD
-550 LGSELATVVLGG
+550 LGAELGAVVL
-562 KSGSETG
+562 SGNGSREEE
-569 ASLALEKDGGVDE
+569 SSSSLEKEGELDIEAASGG
-582 ETETGSDLFTELV
+582 DLFTELM
-595 DDPAW
+595 DDPEW
-600 AARLRR
+600 ITRLSR
-606 FVPDAEGARDGR
+606 FVPDAEGTRDGR

-644 HLDSLVPAWDPTN
+644 HLDSLVPAWHPAN

-668 YTVRFINMAL
+668 YTVRFTNMAL
-678 LREINELIAKLLSR
+678 RREINELIAKLLNR
-692 FFDCARLVFVPQA
+692 FFDRAQLLFVRQE
-705 VIEQVQEQT
+705 VIDQVQAQT
-714 PEVR
+714 NEVH

>member
-1 MEQRARSDAQVAQS
+1 MEKRTRSNTQGVQGNHDQS
-15 NHEQALA
+15 AA
-22 TEAWQGK
+22 AEAWQEH
-29 SGSATRRRKRG
+29 STPAVRRRKRTG
-40 ASRDSAPLSL
+40 TRDTMSLTL
-50 FPETATMDDAPS
+50 FPETARDDAAS
-62 SSVDRVGSVS
+62 FTTEGGGTVN
-72 GKSAPPAERG
+72 GKILPLVERS
-82 QNAEQVRTSL
+82 QNTEQV
-92 MLAQPAEQAVVDVD
+92 AVDVEQ
-106 HLAEDTDPLLDA
+106 LVEDTDPLLDA

-123 LPFPPWPPSPDA
+123 LPFPPWPPGPEVSESPG
-135 PEAPNQLP
+135 QLP

-231 RKGDIRLEI
+231 RKGDMRLEI

-248 IETAAQREGVA
+248 IELAAQREGVA
-259 IADLP
+259 VADLP

-311 LTKLGRKPEIKVD
+311 LTKLGRKPEVKID

-385 KDNPEGRRRAPSH
+385 RDNPEGRRRAPSH

-454 QEMRATNQMVP
+454 QEMRANNQTVP
-465 PAEGYV
+465 PVEGYV
-471 VVRLRRKTALER
+471 LVRLRRKTALER

-500 ALEKLRAAGVIYGYG
+500 ALEKLRAAGVIYGYS
-515 EIPRKPDDTFEI
+515 EIPRKPDDSFEI

-536 DRGNLRDLIDLQDD
+536 DRGNLRDLIDLHDD
-550 LGSELATVVLGG
+550 LGAELGAVVL
-562 KSGSETG
+562 SGSSSREEG
-569 ASLALEKDGGVDE
+569 ASAAPGRDGEMDIEAEAGD
-582 ETETGSDLFTELV
+582 DLFTELV

-600 AARLRR
+600 TEQLRR
-606 FVPDAEGARDGR
+606 FVPDAEGARDGH
-618 QSRDVQMLWG
+618 QCRDVQMLWG
-628 FVRDA
+628 FIRDA

-644 HLDSLVPAWDPTN
+644 HLDALTPAWNPTS

-668 YTVRFINMAL
+668 YTVRFTNMAL
-678 LREINELIAKLLSR
+678 LREINELIGKLLSR
-692 FFDCARLVFVPQA
+692 FFDRARLVYVSQE
-705 VIEQVQEQT
+705 VIEQVRKQANE
-714 PEVR
+714 PR

>member
-1 MEQRARSDAQVAQS
+1 MEQRTQS
-15 NHEQALA
+15 NAKDVGINGDELPASKPRKRNS
-22 TEAWQGK
+22 TPV
-29 SGSATRRRKRG
+29 TRRRKQAG
-40 ASRDSAPLSL
+40 ASTPELLPL
-50 FPETATMDDAPS
+50 FAETSQTGNGVSGAGKIGIPS
-62 SSVDRVGSVS
+62 PAAGKAIPIAERSSGHELMRVGAASD
-72 GKSAPPAERG
+72 
-82 QNAEQVRTSL
+82 QQTL
-92 MLAQPAEQAVVDVD
+92 IDVD

-118 PSLWD
+118 QSLWD
-123 LPFPPWPPSPDA
+123 LPFPPWPPSPEMSESA
-135 PEAPNQLP
+135 NQLP

-148 LALPVSTME
+148 LALPISTIE

-187 FRARILMEAR
+187 FRARIMMEAR

-208 RKADLHVG
+208 RKADLHLG
-216 PMPKGEIIGRQRWVA
+216 PMPQGEIIGRQRWVA
-231 RKGDIRLEI
+231 RKGDVRLDI
-240 ALDRIQDE
+240 PLDRIQDE
-248 IETAAQREGVA
+248 IEAAAQREGVA
-259 IADLP
+259 IADLS
-264 TQALLVTAVDVALMM
+264 TQALLVTAVDVAHMM

-324 SDGVAREYHRSEARA
+324 GDGIPREYHRSESRA

-347 LSTVSLEIVR
+347 LSSVSLEVVR
-357 TIRHPDG
+357 TIRHSDG
-364 TIADDT
+364 SIADDT

-405 YTGVRQLDGRPGTDY
+405 YAGVRQLDGRPGTDY

-433 QHHATRE
+433 QHNATRE

-454 QEMRATNQMVP
+454 QEMRASKQAIP

-471 VVRLRRKTALER
+471 IVRLRRKTALER

-500 ALEKLRAAGVIYGYG
+500 ALEKLRDSGVIYGYS
-515 EIPRKPDDTFEI
+515 EIPRKPDDSFEI
-527 QVNCKLLMD
+527 EVNCQMLLD
-536 DRGNLRDLIDLQDD
+536 GRGNLRDLADLQED
-550 LGSELATVVLGG
+550 LGVEVGTVVLGG
-562 KSGSETG
+562 NPPREGEPSSGSEGESEGEG
-569 ASLALEKDGGVDE
+569 AAESSG
-582 ETETGSDLFTELV
+582 DLFTELV
-595 DDPAW
+595 DDAEW
-600 AARLRR
+600 AERLHR
-606 FVPDAEGARDGR
+606 FIPDAEGTRDGR
-618 QSRDVQMLWG
+618 QYRDIQMLWG

-633 LRPGLNTARRQ
+633 LRPSLNTARRQ
-644 HLDSLVPAWDPTN
+644 HLDALTPAWDSAN

-668 YTVRFINMAL
+668 YTVRFISMTL
-678 LREINELIAKLLSR
+678 LREIDELIGKLLIR
-692 FFDCARLVFVPQA
+692 FFDKARLVFVPQW
-705 VIEQVQEQT
+705 VIEHVQADQVH
-714 PEVR
+714 

>member
-1 MEQRARSDAQVAQS
+1 MEQRSRSNSKKLDTRSEDLPVTKVEKRAS
-15 NHEQALA
+15 
-22 TEAWQGK
+22 T
-29 SGSATRRRKRG
+29 SARRRKQLVVG
-40 ASRDSAPLSL
+40 DSAPLPL
-50 FPETATMDDAPS
+50 FPETSPGSGTFSATDRI
-62 SSVDRVGSVS
+62 SSVSASSAAKPVSIADKLQSQEPGRTGLTSISADQQSVLDM
-72 GKSAPPAERG
+72 E
-82 QNAEQVRTSL
+82 
-92 MLAQPAEQAVVDVD
+92 
-106 HLAEDTDPLLDA
+106 HFAEDTDPLLDA

-123 LPFPPWPPSPDA
+123 LPFPPWPPSSDM
-135 PEAPNQLP
+135 PESANQLP
-143 PSMPV
+143 PSVPV
-148 LALPVSTME
+148 LALPISTME
-157 AHADGAGRDLLEF
+157 AHADAGRDLLEF

-208 RKADLHVG
+208 RKADLHLG
-216 PMPKGEIIGRQRWVA
+216 PMPQGEIIGRQRWVA
-231 RKGDIRLEI
+231 RKGDVRLEI
-240 ALDRIQDE
+240 PLDRIQDE
-248 IETAAQREGVA
+248 IEAAAQREGVA
-259 IADLP
+259 IADLS
-264 TQALLVTAVDVALMM
+264 TQALLVTAVDVAHMM

-311 LTKLGRKPEIKVD
+311 LTKLGRKPEVKVD
-324 SDGVAREYHRSEARA
+324 SDGVPREYHRSEARA

-347 LSTVSLEIVR
+347 LSSVSIEVVR

-405 YTGVRQLDGRPGTDY
+405 YTGVRQLDGRPGNDY

-433 QHHATRE
+433 QHNATRE

-454 QEMRATNQMVP
+454 QEMRANKQVIP
-465 PAEGYV
+465 PPEGYV

-492 LQRNSLVK
+492 LQRNSLTK

-527 QVNCKLLMD
+527 QVNCQMLLD
-536 DRGNLRDLIDLQDD
+536 GFGNLRDLIDLQDD
-550 LGSELATVVLGG
+550 LGIDLGTVVVSSAPVQGNESHSAPEIEG
-562 KSGSETG
+562 EDDAAESSG
-569 ASLALEKDGGVDE
+569 
-582 ETETGSDLFTELV
+582 DLFTELV
-595 DDPAW
+595 DDAEW
-600 AARLRR
+600 AGRLRR
-606 FVPDAEGARDGR
+606 FVPDTEGARDGR
-618 QSRDVQMLWG
+618 QYRDVQMLWG

-644 HLDSLVPAWDPTN
+644 HLDALTPAWDPDN
-657 PRELLLLGSTS
+657 PRELVLLGSTS
-668 YTVRFINMAL
+668 YTIRFINITL
-678 LREINELIAKLLSR
+678 LREIDELIGKLLSR
-692 FFDCARLVFVPQA
+692 FFDRAKPVFVPQW
-705 VIEQVQEQT
+705 VVEQVQANQMH
-714 PEVR
+714 

>member
-1 MEQRARSDAQVAQS
+1 MQQRSKS
-15 NHEQALA
+15 NAKGIEDGNKSSAE
-22 TEAWQGK
+22 TEVWQGHP
-29 SGSATRRRKRG
+29 TVTPRRRKQEV
-40 ASRDSAPLSL
+40 SQDTTPLPL
-50 FPETATMDDAPS
+50 FPEASTAGDGTPGNTPL
-62 SSVDRVGSVS
+62 VPRTLKGRNI
-72 GKSAPPAERG
+72 SAAERISDAEG
-82 QNAEQVRTSL
+82 GRTNHASGVSAEQGL
-92 MLAQPAEQAVVDVD
+92 IDVD

-123 LPFPPWPPSPDA
+123 LPFPPWPPSPDV
-135 PEAPNQLP
+135 PESANQLP

-148 LALPVSTME
+148 LALPISTVE
-157 AHADGAGRDLLEF
+157 AHTDGAGRDLVEF

-208 RKADLHVG
+208 RKADLHLG
-216 PMPKGEIIGRQRWVA
+216 PMPQGEIIGRQRWVA
-231 RKGDIRLEI
+231 RKGDVRLEI
-240 ALDRIQDE
+240 PLDRIQDE
-248 IETAAQREGVA
+248 IEAAAQREGVA
-259 IADLP
+259 IADLS
-264 TQALLVTAVDVALMM
+264 TQALLVTAVDVAHMM

-311 LTKLGRKPEIKVD
+311 LTKLGRKPEVKVD
-324 SDGVAREYHRSEARA
+324 SDGVPREYHRSEARA

-347 LSTVSLEIVR
+347 LSSVSLEVAR

-405 YTGVRQLDGRPGTDY
+405 YMGVRQLDGRPGTDY

-447 LYAHYRL
+447 LMAHYRL
-454 QEMRATNQMVP
+454 QAMRKANQIIP
-465 PAEGYV
+465 PPEGYV
-471 VVRLRRKTALER
+471 LVPLRRKTALER
-483 AGITTTNVT
+483 AGITTANVT

-500 ALEKLRAAGVIYGYG
+500 ALEKLRAAGVIYGYS
-515 EIPRKPDDTFEI
+515 EIPRKPDDSFEI
-527 QVNCKLLMD
+527 QVNCSLLLD
-536 DRGNLRDLIDLQDD
+536 GRGNLRDLEDLQGD
-550 LGSELATVVLGG
+550 LGVDLGTVVLGSAQRESG
-562 KSGSETG
+562 VSSGSDLENEMDG
-569 ASLALEKDGGVDE
+569 EAEASG
-582 ETETGSDLFTELV
+582 DLFTELV
-595 DDPAW
+595 DDAEW
-600 AARLRR
+600 AAQLCR
-606 FVPDAEGARDGR
+606 FVPDIEGARDGHE
-618 QSRDVQMLWG
+618 QRDVQMLWG

-644 HLDSLVPAWDPTN
+644 HLEALVPAWN
-657 PRELLLLGSTS
+657 PAHARELLLLGSTS
-668 YTVRFINMAL
+668 YTIRFINMAL
-678 LREINELIAKLLSR
+678 LREINELVGKLLNR
-692 FFDCARLVFVPQA
+692 FFDQARPVFVPQA
-705 VIEQVQEQT
+705 VIEQVQGQT
-714 PEVR
+714 N